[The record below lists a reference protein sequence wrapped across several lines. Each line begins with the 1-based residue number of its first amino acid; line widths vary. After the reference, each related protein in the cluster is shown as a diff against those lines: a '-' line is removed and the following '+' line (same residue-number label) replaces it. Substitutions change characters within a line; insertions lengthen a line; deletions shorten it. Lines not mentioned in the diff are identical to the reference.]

1 MKTIHYISAA
11 YLIISLALVLT
22 RKHRQ
27 KFLAMVPPICQV
39 VSILLL
45 DAFEFPGILV
55 AVLFLLNL
63 ALLVWV
69 DMQEKQ
75 QMGLLSS
82 EEEED
87 WESPAPQ
94 SSWQPEETSD
104 FNVDAGLL
112 SGSSKASKRKSDDFD
127 LSHPVSGAPD
137 LPEPDSDSLLRPD
150 VENRPI
156 NEVAPVQQEIFAA
169 SEGEVE
175 QIIEQMLESGDVANA
190 KRYLRMLAFFAKDEP
205 SRKLAEE
212 KLAELNAAG

>member
-1 MKTIHYISAA
+1 MKTIHYISAV

-39 VSILLL
+39 VSVLLL
-45 DAFEFPGILV
+45 DAFGFPGALV

-75 QMGLLSS
+75 QMGLLSLK
-82 EEEED
+82 EEED

-94 SSWQPEETSD
+94 SSWQPEEISD
-104 FNVDAGLL
+104 FNVDAGLP

-127 LSHPVSGAPD
+127 LSHTVSGAPD
-137 LPEPDSDSLLRPD
+137 LPEADRDSLLRPD

-156 NEVAPVQQEIFAA
+156 NEVAPIQQEIFAA
-169 SEGEVE
+169 SEGEVG